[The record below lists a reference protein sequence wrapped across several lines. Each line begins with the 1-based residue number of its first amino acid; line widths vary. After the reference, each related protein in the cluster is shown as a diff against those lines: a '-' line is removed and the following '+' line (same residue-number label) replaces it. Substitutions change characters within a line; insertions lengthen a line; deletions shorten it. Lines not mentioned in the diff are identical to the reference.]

1 MNDMPDRIEPRKV
14 TIPYVP
20 RSHFMPLHNSKKR
33 FQFVV
38 AHRRAGKT
46 VAEYNHLLRAAGR
59 NKRQN
64 PPPRYAYVGPSFD
77 QTKDLV
83 WGYAK
88 YYGSSIPGVQFAEG
102 DLMTTLPNGASIR
115 LYGGAAA
122 YERMRGVYFDGIV
135 LDEFPL
141 LNPSVF
147 SSVVRPCLAD
157 YRGFGIVS
165 GTSNGDDHF
174 HALYKKNENNPNWD
188 IHVIPVT
195 STDCLDPEEV
205 EEMTADMSPEEYA
218 REMLCS
224 FDAPIEGS
232 YYADTL
238 NKMAAAGRVCS
249 VPHDISVP
257 VITAW
262 DLGIHDTMCI
272 WFYQICGRELH
283 IIDYIQGTGKGLDYY
298 TAIINMKKAPPGSGT
313 SIVPNTGGGYIYKAH
328 CLPHDVEARELGTG
342 QSRKQVLTG
351 LLEEP
356 IIVAPLSSVED
367 GINAARGLL
376 GISWFDKTRTGKGL
390 SALRSYA
397 RSKMGRPV
405 HNWASHPAD
414 AYRTLATCYHLVA
427 GYRSTAIKSGP
438 IRRRLRGLI

>member
-1 MNDMPDRIEPRKV
+1 MDDEEHPVNRV
-14 TIPYVP
+14 VIPYAP
-20 RSHFMPLHNSKKR
+20 RSHFTSLHNSTKR
-33 FQFVV
+33 FQFVC

-46 VAEYNHLLRAAGR
+46 VAEANHLIRGAMGNTR
-59 NKRQN
+59 KH
-64 PPPRYAYVGPSFD
+64 PHPRYAYVGPSFE

-83 WGYAK
+83 WGYFK
-88 YYGSSIPGVQFAEG
+88 YYAGAIPGTDFREG
-102 DLMTTLPNGASIR
+102 DLEVQLPNTATIR

-174 HALYKKNENNPNWD
+174 HALLKRNQGNPRWD
-188 IHVIPVT
+188 FHIIPVT
-195 STDCLDPEEV
+195 ETDCLDPAEV

-232 YYADTL
+232 YYAEIMNQL
-238 NKMAAAGRVCS
+238 MARGRITK
-249 VPHDISVP
+249 VPHDLSVP

-272 WFYQICGRELH
+272 WFFQVCGREVH
-283 IIDYIQGTGKGLDYY
+283 FIDYIQATGKGLDYFA
-298 TAIINMKKAPPGSGT
+298 AIINMKKTVKGDGNSV
-313 SIVPNTGGGYIYKAH
+313 VPLFTGGYSYKAH
-328 CLPHDVEARELGTG
+328 CVPHDIKARELSTG
-342 QSRKQVLTG
+342 QSRYDTLSG
-351 LLEEP
+351 LLDEP
-356 IIVAPLSSVED
+356 VIVAPLASPED
-367 GINAARGLL
+367 GISAARGLL
-376 GISWFDKTRTGKGL
+376 GVSWFDEMKTKTGV
-390 SALRSYA
+390 SALRAYQK
-397 RSKMGRPV
+397 SKMGRPL

-414 AYRTLATCYHLVA
+414 AFRTFATSFHLVS
-427 GYRSTAIKSGP
+427 GLSSRSSGSGP
-438 IRRRLRGLI
+438 LRRRIRGII